1 MKKKKI
7 IRDNGKG
14 SAMKLSTKGRY
25 GLRAMVELAARQG
38 GDPVSLAVIAAEQG
52 VSEAYLEQL
61 MRAMKNAGL
70 LQTARGKAGGY
81 RLAKPAEQISVG
93 AVLRALEGST
103 AIADCVDGGGSVCEN
118 ACTCAARP
126 LFLTLQTRIDAV
138 LQETTVADLC
148 SDYLSQKERMRDA
161 RIS

>member
-1 MKKKKI
+1 
-7 IRDNGKG
+7 
-14 SAMKLSTKGRY
+14 MKLSTKGRY
-25 GLRAMVELAARQG
+25 GLRAVVELSARQG
-38 GDPVSLAVIAAEQG
+38 DDPVSLAVIAAKMG

-61 MRAMKNAGL
+61 MRAMKGAGL
-70 LQTARGKAGGY
+70 LITARGKTGGY
-81 RLAKPAEQISVG
+81 RLAMPAEDISVG

-138 LQETTVADLC
+138 LNETTIADLR
-148 SDYLSQKERMRDA
+148 SDYLTQKERMNDA
-161 RIS
+161 RLS